1 MCSLNV
7 MCKINFL
14 RVLLT
19 PGLALSLL
27 IECPAVGECPVCVVG
42 GGGGGVGLLKNL
54 CRDGRDTSRN
64 PYFISNQNMI
74 FPYPISDRKSPQE
87 TNDKKITTNG

>member
-1 MCSLNV
+1 MA
-7 MCKINFL
+7 
-14 RVLLT
+14 

-27 IECPAVGECPVCVVG
+27 IECPAVGECPVCVAG
-42 GGGGGVGLLKNL
+42 GMGGVGLLKNL
-54 CRDGRDTSRN
+54 CRDGRDASRN

-87 TNDKKITTNG
+87 TSDKKITTNG